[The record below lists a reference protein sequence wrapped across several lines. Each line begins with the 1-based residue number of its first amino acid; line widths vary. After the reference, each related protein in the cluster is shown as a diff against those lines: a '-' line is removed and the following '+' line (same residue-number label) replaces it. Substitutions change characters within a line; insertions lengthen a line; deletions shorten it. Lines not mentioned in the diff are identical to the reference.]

1 MAKTFAGGTQV
12 SSGYYIDAR
21 SFEFANIAKD
31 GIAYVGLEFGCEWDS
46 EHGMGVMLHRD
57 RILELSQADS
67 SFNGHLAR
75 KDGGEYLRRGKR

>member
-1 MAKTFAGGTQV
+1 MPPIGTIEELRKAIGLGTV
-12 SSGYYIDAR
+12 HIL
-21 SFEFANIAKD
+21 NIAKG

-57 RILELSQADS
+57 RILEIGQADS

-75 KDGGEYLRRGKR
+75 KDGGEHLRRGKR